1 MKLYKTDW
9 LVVSADEVLEK
20 MALVVDQ
27 GKVISRIS
35 WEETGE
41 FLDRNP
47 GAEMAD
53 YTAHILFPGFINAHM
68 HQYGLLSHG
77 IPVHGE
83 IRDFED
89 FLKIFWWP
97 LVEDRI
103 RMKQIGITTRF
114 SAAEMIR
121 SGVTGFC
128 DTLEAPLAEEG
139 ALIEQAKIVESIGMK
154 AILSLE
160 SSERIDRENG
170 MRCLDENAELIRW
183 CRKNS
188 RLVEGA
194 VCTHTSFSCSV
205 PFLKKAAD
213 MAESLE
219 ALWQFHLS
227 ESRYEPDYAEKHFS
241 SLPVSHYYR
250 EGLLSS
256 RVLASQ
262 CVKVTEEEIALL
274 RETGVRSVHMPVSNC
289 EVGGGFAPVPAMLKA
304 GVPVAL
310 GSDGYDNNFL
320 NVMKMAFLVHKSVL
334 EDPSVMPARD
344 VFRMATESGAR
355 ALGWENCGTL
365 ETGKDADFVC
375 LSRSL
380 PTPVTKENIFD
391 QLVVYGKKES
401 ISHVY
406 RQGEALLNKGL
417 LTTLDMDA
425 LTEEAAEI
433 AAEFWRNL

>member
-9 LVVSADEVLEK
+9 LVVSADKVLEK
-20 MALVVDQ
+20 MTLVVDQ
-27 GKVISRIS
+27 GQVRSWIS
-35 WEETGE
+35 WDETQE
-41 FLDRNP
+41 FLSRNP

-53 YTAHILFPGFINAHM
+53 FTAHILFPGFINAHM
-68 HQYGLLSHG
+68 HQYGLLAHG

-114 SAAEMIR
+114 SAAEMIQ

-128 DTLEAPLAEEG
+128 DTLEAPLSEEG
-139 ALIEQAKIVESIGMK
+139 SLIEQAKIVESIGMK
-154 AILSLE
+154 ALLSLE
-160 SSERIDRENG
+160 SSERIDLDNG
-170 MRCLDENAELIRW
+170 MRCLEENAELIRW
-183 CRKNS
+183 CRENS
-188 RLVEGA
+188 RLVGGA

-213 MAESLE
+213 LAGSLDS
-219 ALWQFHLS
+219 LWQFHLS
-227 ESRYEPDYAEKHFS
+227 ESRYEPDYAAEHFS
-241 SLPVSHYYR
+241 SLPVNHYYR

-274 RETGVRSVHMPVSNC
+274 SETGVRAVHMPVSNC

-304 GVPVAL
+304 GIPVAL

-334 EDPSVMPARD
+334 EDPSAMPARD
-344 VFRMATESGAR
+344 VFRMATESGAQ
-355 ALGWENCGTL
+355 ALGWTDCGTL

-375 LSRSL
+375 FSRSI
-380 PTPVTKENIFD
+380 PTPVTRENLFD
-391 QLVVYGKKES
+391 QIVVYGKKES

-406 RQGEALLNKGL
+406 RQGEALLENGK
-417 LTTLDMDA
+417 LTTLDREA
-425 LTEEAAEI
+425 LTEEAAET
-433 AAEFWRNL
+433 AAEFWRGL